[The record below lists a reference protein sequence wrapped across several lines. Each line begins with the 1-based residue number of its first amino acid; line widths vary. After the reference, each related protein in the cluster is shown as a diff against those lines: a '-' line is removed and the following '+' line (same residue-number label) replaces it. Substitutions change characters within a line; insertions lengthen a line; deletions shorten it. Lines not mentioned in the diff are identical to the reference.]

1 MYLIMELYSELQKK
15 FYLYKFENELNYL
28 NDSPFDNSTRINKL
42 NNIIDKINNN
52 NVNDKNEKKY
62 DDFFNDVMSDVYLK
76 KWIKL
81 NIIHKKFKLEEYV
94 NKKIK
99 NKNENKKI
107 INHLIN
113 MLNNKN
119 INKYI
124 DYNESLGYIN
134 NITILKKN
142 EETNS
147 YFISI

>member
-1 MYLIMELYSELQKK
+1 MELYSELQKK

-52 NVNDKNEKKY
+52 NVNDKNEKY

-99 NKNENKKI
+99 NKNENK
-107 INHLIN
+107 
-113 MLNNKN
+113 NN
-119 INKYI
+119 
-124 DYNESLGYIN
+124 
-134 NITILKKN
+134 
-142 EETNS
+142 
-147 YFISI
+147 

>member
-1 MYLIMELYSELQKK
+1 MELYCELQKK